1 VIVPTPEESTMTQS
15 SKFGP
20 EPAAPAFPGKV
31 VVVNGTYLMPVLTDC
46 RFERIAGRTF
56 LVGTDHGAALA
67 AGAPDGLTRALAWDS
82 DAVRDLVLFDSVEA
96 VAGWRRKQSEDEIPF

>member
-1 VIVPTPEESTMTQS
+1 MTQS

-31 VVVNGTYLMPVLTDC
+31 VVVNGTYMMAVLTDC

-56 LVGTDHGAALA
+56 LVGTDRGAALT
-67 AGAPDGLTRALAWDS
+67 AGVPDGLTRAIAWDS
-82 DAVRDLVLFDSVEA
+82 DAVRDLVLFDSVDA
-96 VAGWRRKQSEDEIPF
+96 VAGWQRRQAAVDEIPF

>member
-1 VIVPTPEESTMTQS
+1 MTQI

-31 VVVNGTYLMPVLTDC
+31 VVVNGTYMMAVLTDC

-56 LVGTDHGAALA
+56 LVGTDRGAALA
-67 AGAPDGLTRALAWDS
+67 KDAPDGLTRVIAWDS
-82 DAVRDLVLFDSVEA
+82 DAVRDLVLFDSVDA
-96 VAGWRRKQSEDEIPF
+96 VAGWRRQTAVDEIPF

>member
-1 VIVPTPEESTMTQS
+1 MTQS

-20 EPAAPAFPGKV
+20 EPAVPAFPGKV
-31 VVVNGTYLMPVLTDC
+31 VVVNGTYLMPVLSDC

-56 LVGTDHGAALA
+56 LVGTDHGAALG
-67 AGAPDGLTRALAWDS
+67 AGQPSGLTRVIAWDS

-96 VAGWRRKQSEDEIPF
+96 VDGWRQQKRAEDEIPF